1 MRAGAALVAAGIL
14 ASRLAGLV
22 RQRVFAHY
30 FGNGLAADAF
40 TAAMRIPNMLQTLFG
55 EGVLS
60 ASFIP
65 VYSRMLGEERREE
78 ADRVAGAIGAILAVV
93 TAVLVLIGMLAAPL
107 LVSIIVSGFAGEQR
121 ELTIRIVRIL
131 FPGIGLL
138 VMAAWCL
145 GILNSHRKFLLS
157 YSAPVVWNL
166 AIIAAMIVFRD
177 RPQNELVI
185 WTAWGALIGSA
196 LQLVVQLPAVF
207 AVAPGLRFALA
218 TKLEGVQTALRNFAP
233 AALSRGVV
241 QISAFIDQFIASWL
255 PLGAVA
261 AIGYAQTLY
270 LLPVSLF
277 GMSVSAAELP
287 EMSRTGAATQDA
299 AEMLRTRLAAGLRQV
314 ALMIIPSVVGFI
326 VLGDVVVSTIFETG
340 RFTRG
345 DALYVWAILAAA
357 SVGLLA
363 ATLSRLYSSTYY
375 ALQDTRTPLRYALVR
390 VAVGTALSLGF
401 ALAGPRLLG
410 IDQRWGAAGI
420 TLGSALAGWLELHF
434 LQRGLDGRV
443 GRARLP
449 GAFIARLLGAAGIA
463 ALIAWGVQSLLPA
476 WRPLFAGALIL
487 SIYGI
492 GYLAL
497 ARLFGIAEVAGA
509 IARLRR

>member
-65 VYSRMLGEERREE
+65 VYSRMLGEDRRAD
-78 ADRVAGAIGAILAVV
+78 ADRVAGAIGALLAVV
-93 TAVLVLIGMLAAPL
+93 TAALVLIGVLAAPL
-107 LVSIIVSGFAGEQR
+107 LVSLIVAGFEGEQR

-166 AIIAAMIVFRD
+166 AIIAAMIAFRD
-177 RPQNELVI
+177 RPQSDLVI

-196 LQLVVQLPAVF
+196 LQFVVQLPAVF
-207 AVAPGLRFALA
+207 AVAPGLRFAFA
-218 TKLEGVQTALRNFAP
+218 TKLDGVRTTLRNFAP

-287 EMSRTGAATQDA
+287 EMSRTGAATEEA
-299 AEMLRTRLAAGLRQV
+299 ASALRARLAAGLRQV
-314 ALMIIPSVVGFI
+314 AVMIIPSVVGFVI
-326 VLGDVVVSTIFETG
+326 LGDVVVATIFETG
-340 RFTRG
+340 RFTRA

-357 SVGLLA
+357 SVGLLS

-375 ALQDTRTPLRYALVR
+375 ALQDTRTPLRFALIR
-390 VAVGTALSLGF
+390 VAFGTALSLVF
-401 ALAGPRLLG
+401 ALYGPRLLG

-420 TLGSALAGWLELHF
+420 TLGSALAGWLELHL
-434 LQRGLDGRV
+434 LQRGLDGRI

-449 GAFIARLLGAAGIA
+449 GDFVARLLGAASVA
-463 ALIAWGVQSLLPA
+463 ALVAWGVQTVLPT
-476 WRPLFAGALIL
+476 WRPLLVGAIVLT
-487 SIYGI
+487 IYAL
-492 GYLAL
+492 GYLGLARLLGVAEVTGAL
-497 ARLFGIAEVAGA
+497 ARL
-509 IARLRR
+509 RR